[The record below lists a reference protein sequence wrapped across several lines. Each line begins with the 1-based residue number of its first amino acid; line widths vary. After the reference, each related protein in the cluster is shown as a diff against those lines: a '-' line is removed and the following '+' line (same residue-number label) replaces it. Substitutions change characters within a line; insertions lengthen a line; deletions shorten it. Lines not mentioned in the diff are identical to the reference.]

1 MFWALAV
8 CLRFNCSQAACKVGQ
23 PRVTIYMMIYAILP
37 PESAPQI
44 STPRQPWPTPGPR
57 LSDHEHRLLAVV
69 RRSEHQTATI
79 WEAINGVVGDLAPHS
94 RTEARHFRVT
104 LLCAL
109 HRLIRLGRLRRD
121 GRDSVALVDMPEP
134 VPPPRAQPQ
143 PAPVPRGRVFEC

>member
-1 MFWALAV
+1 
-8 CLRFNCSQAACKVGQ
+8 
-23 PRVTIYMMIYAILP
+23 MIFAFVP

-57 LSDHEHRLLAVV
+57 LTDHEHRLLAVV
-69 RRSEHQTATI
+69 HQGERQATTV
-79 WEAINGVVGDLAPHS
+79 WEAINGVVRDLAP
-94 RTEARHFRVT
+94 RNRAEARHFRVT

-121 GRDSVALVDMPEP
+121 GRDSVALVDMPDP

-143 PAPVPRGRVFEC
+143 PAPVTRGRVFQC